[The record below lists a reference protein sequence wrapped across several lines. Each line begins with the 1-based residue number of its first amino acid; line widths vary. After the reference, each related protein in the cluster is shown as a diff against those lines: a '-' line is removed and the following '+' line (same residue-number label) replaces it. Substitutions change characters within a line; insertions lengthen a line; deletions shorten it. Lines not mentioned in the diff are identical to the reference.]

1 MSYEIIDISDVD
13 IDQHEQLGTKSKFW
27 YEHNGN
33 TYLFKSTKTSDKY
46 GNVIIRHGEDWA
58 EKIACEIAEALK
70 IPHVH
75 YELALYRGD
84 LGVISRNFI
93 VGNGDRLSTGNELID
108 RVNTST
114 PIESDQFQRIARVFL
129 VMEKIIKKKP
139 LGFDALTSIKDASD
153 FFVGYLLLD
162 ALISNQDRHVENWG
176 MIETFKGTTHLAP
189 SFDHAASLGRNESDE
204 NRQRRLVTRDRG
216 QSVEHYVSKAKSH
229 FYDSDNN
236 RLKVLQAFEHSAI
249 INPLAADSWL
259 LILEGLG
266 DNMIENIIEQ
276 VPSERMT
283 DLAKEFSFK
292 LIICNKRNL
301 LDLLGKFK

>member
-27 YEHNGN
+27 YEHNGD

-162 ALISNQDRHVENWG
+162 ALISNQDR
-176 MIETFKGTTHLAP
+176 L
-189 SFDHAASLGRNESDE
+189 
-204 NRQRRLVTRDRG
+204 
-216 QSVEHYVSKAKSH
+216 
-229 FYDSDNN
+229 
-236 RLKVLQAFEHSAI
+236 
-249 INPLAADSWL
+249 
-259 LILEGLG
+259 
-266 DNMIENIIEQ
+266 
-276 VPSERMT
+276 
-283 DLAKEFSFK
+283 
-292 LIICNKRNL
+292 C
-301 LDLLGKFK
+301 